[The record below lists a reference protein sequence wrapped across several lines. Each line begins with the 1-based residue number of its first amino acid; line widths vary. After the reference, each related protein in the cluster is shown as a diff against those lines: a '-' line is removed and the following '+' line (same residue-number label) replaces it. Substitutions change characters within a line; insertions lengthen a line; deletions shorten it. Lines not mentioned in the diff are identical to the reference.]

1 MAASTSGL
9 EGRVAIV
16 TGAASGIGEC
26 TAHTLAQRGAR
37 VVVADM
43 DGAGAARV
51 AGEINAAGG
60 SAVAATVDIAE
71 EAQVV
76 AMVATAV
83 SAFGTVDVLHN
94 NAGGTGLA
102 DGDVATMDVTEWDR
116 TFAVNTRGTMLCSK
130 AVLPIMLERGSG
142 VIVNTA
148 SNSGLSGDLT
158 RTAYGVSKAG
168 VCMLTQYVATQYGRL
183 GIRCNAIS
191 PGLVM
196 TPKMESTEALPESVR
211 QIYQLSHL
219 VPRFA
224 YPQDIANVVAF
235 LASDESGYINGQI
248 LCVDGGMLAHTPSY
262 ANFLQAAGETGGG
275 PS

>member
-1 MAASTSGL
+1 MASVSGL

-26 TAHTLAQRGAR
+26 TARTLAGRGVH

-43 DGAGAARV
+43 DAPGAARV
-51 AGEINAAGG
+51 AGEITEAGG
-60 SAVAATVDIAE
+60 AAVAATVDIAD
-71 EAQVV
+71 EAQVT
-76 AMVATAV
+76 AMVATAL
-83 SAFGTVDVLHN
+83 SAYGTVDILHN
-94 NAGGTGLA
+94 NAGGTDPVG
-102 DGDVATMDVTEWDR
+102 DGDVATMDVAVWDR
-116 TFAVNTRGTMLCSK
+116 TFAVNTRGTMLGCK
-130 AVLPIMLERGSG
+130 AVLPVMLERGSG

-168 VCMLTQYVATQYGRL
+168 VCMLTQYVATQYGRF

-196 TPKMESTEALPESVR
+196 TPKMESTEALPEYVR
-211 QIYQLSHL
+211 EIYQLSHL

-235 LASDESGYINGQI
+235 LASDDAGYINGQI

-262 ANFLQAAGETGGG
+262 ANFLQAAGGTSG
-275 PS
+275 